1 MVESKNFMKRWAWIV
16 AGLYGVI
23 LFALTVPASL
33 LAFAPKL
40 GLSEALGIYATW
52 LYWAWLP
59 IMLLSQFA
67 LLSVPVRVASR
78 RPVTRGAL
86 WPTILAGGLMA
97 GALVCSGAW
106 SILEFIFG
114 EHGSG
119 NRWWGGVAAAV
130 LTWCLWSMLFFRL
143 SRNLEPA
150 DFISRQCRLLL
161 KGSILELL
169 IAVPTHIVARYRNYC
184 CAGFMTFI
192 GLTMGVAVMLFSFG
206 PAVFFL
212 YADRW
217 KRLHP
222 NSDGGQPRDQLVTDA
237 KEPL

>member
-1 MVESKNFMKRWAWIV
+1 MKRWAWIV
-16 AGLYGVI
+16 AGLYGAI
-23 LFALTVPASL
+23 LFVLTVPAGL

-40 GLSEALGIYATW
+40 GVTEALGVYASWPYWPW
-52 LYWAWLP
+52 LAV
-59 IMLLSQFA
+59 MLLSQFA
-67 LLSVPVRVASR
+67 LLAVPVRVASR

-97 GALVCSGAW
+97 GMLVLGGAW

-114 EHGSG
+114 GRDSG
-119 NRWWGGVAAAV
+119 HRWWGGIAAAV
-130 LTWCLWSMLFFRL
+130 LTWCLWSAIFFRL
-143 SRNLEPA
+143 SRKIEPT
-150 DFISRQCRLLL
+150 DLISRQCRLLL

-169 IAVPTHIVARYRNYC
+169 IAVPTHIVARCRDYC
-184 CAGFMTFI
+184 CAGIMTFI
-192 GLTMGVAVMLFSFG
+192 GLTMGVSVMLFSFG

-222 NSDGGQPRDQLVTDA
+222 KADDIAPISKPA
-237 KEPL
+237 A